1 VRNATLKKTHFYH
14 KMDNNL
20 SVLVDAKNEYQEQLV
35 RLIAPVMIEVFHAM
49 FQEATTASKNRKVLQ
64 MFQKYLKE
72 VPNWSNA
79 MSKSHSD
86 KIVNRCSWFNDLLA
100 AVFVSNVKILSAVRI
115 QSGTKKLSLKLPSN
129 EVFVQTVYNNAAKD
143 LYNDPYVFSEVQ
155 SEYRRDDELT
165 QRFGRCIELTIK
177 ELIPVQDILST
188 YMHQASNQDEFDV
201 DHHDPVDD
209 DDVEGY
215 TEDAEGGEGE
225 GEGMVDEPPE
235 GPNLDEYP
243 DGAPPQPE
251 EGETMPDEPQMSEES
266 SGVPFETEV
275 GVKTIPTHDTP
286 GEEESLFDDAPEQ
299 RTKKLSYM

>member
-1 VRNATLKKTHFYH
+1 
-14 KMDNNL
+14 MDNNL

-209 DDVEGY
+209 DDV
-215 TEDAEGGEGE
+215 
-225 GEGMVDEPPE
+225 
-235 GPNLDEYP
+235 
-243 DGAPPQPE
+243 
-251 EGETMPDEPQMSEES
+251 
-266 SGVPFETEV
+266 
-275 GVKTIPTHDTP
+275 
-286 GEEESLFDDAPEQ
+286 
-299 RTKKLSYM
+299 

>member
-1 VRNATLKKTHFYH
+1 
-14 KMDNNL
+14 
-20 SVLVDAKNEYQEQLV
+20 
-35 RLIAPVMIEVFHAM
+35 
-49 FQEATTASKNRKVLQ
+49 
-64 MFQKYLKE
+64 
-72 VPNWSNA
+72 
-79 MSKSHSD
+79 
-86 KIVNRCSWFNDLLA
+86 
-100 AVFVSNVKILSAVRI
+100 
-115 QSGTKKLSLKLPSN
+115 
-129 EVFVQTVYNNAAKD
+129 VFVQTVYNNAAKD

-225 GEGMVDEPPE
+225 GEGMMDEPPE